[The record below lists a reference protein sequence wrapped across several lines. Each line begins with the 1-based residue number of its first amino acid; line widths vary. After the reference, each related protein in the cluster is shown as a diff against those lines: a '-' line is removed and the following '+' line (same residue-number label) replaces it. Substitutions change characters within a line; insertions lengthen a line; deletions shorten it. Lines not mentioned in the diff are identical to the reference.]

1 MPLKVIF
8 IIRDLKCII
17 IAPMYCTAANSKP
30 DYQPTQV
37 MMQPTI
43 LSNALASL
51 LLSALILSGIPAM
64 AAPPAEFEIR
74 YDAHLGNWQAESE
87 RSLRFDTSTQTW
99 HMQATSR
106 VLLLGNS
113 LSTITEKSNF
123 RWQGELPVPL
133 EYSFVQS
140 GIGERQRSIKFDHEA
155 SIVKFTVDEKSGQYP
170 LAFPVYDDLSAYLV
184 LRQQLE
190 QGAKDIYFGVFDR
203 DKIETYHYRVLDES
217 TLHTKLGDFP
227 SVHIERV
234 REDGN
239 KRRTEFWLA
248 RDQDFLLLKLEQEEP
263 NGRVLEMDI
272 TQATLSGQPL
282 QAAEEEHINDLVSE
296 LEQDPGSL
304 SGAQVEAAPELQDQE
319 EQAQRRPPDT
329 RVLEYSK

>member
-1 MPLKVIF
+1 MKQPITLSSA
-8 IIRDLKCII
+8 
-17 IAPMYCTAANSKP
+17 IAP
-30 DYQPTQV
+30 
-37 MMQPTI
+37 
-43 LSNALASL
+43 L
-51 LLSALILSGIPAM
+51 LLSALILSGVSAL

-74 YDAHLGNWQAESE
+74 YDARLGNWQAESE

-99 HMQATSR
+99 HMQAKSR

-133 EYSFVQS
+133 EYSFDQS
-140 GIGERQRSIKFDHEA
+140 GIGERQRSVKFDHEA
-155 SIVKFTVDEKSGQYP
+155 SSVKFTVTEESGQYP
-170 LAFPVYDDLSAYLV
+170 LTSPVYDDLSAYLV

-190 QGAKDIYFGVFDR
+190 QGAKDIYFDVLDR
-203 DKIETYHYRVLDES
+203 NKIETYHYRVLDES

-234 REDGN
+234 REEGN

-248 RDQDFLLLKLEQEEP
+248 RDQDYLLLKLEQEEP

-272 TQATLSGQPL
+272 TEATLSGVPL
-282 QAAEEEHINDLVSE
+282 QAAEEEHMDDLTSE
-296 LEQDPGSL
+296 LEQDLGSL
-304 SGAQVEAAPELQDQE
+304 SGAQAEATPGPRQE
-319 EQAQRRPPDT
+319 AQRRPPNS
-329 RVLEYSK
+329 RVIEYSK